1 MGSLVKEIED
11 RDRQTD
17 GQSSKGIE
25 DRDRQTYRQSSKG
38 NRRQGQT
45 NRWAV

>member
-1 MGSLVKEIED
+1 MGSLV
-11 RDRQTD
+11 
-17 GQSSKGIE
+17 KGIE
-25 DRDRQTYRQSSKG
+25 DRDRETYRQSSKG